1 MSAEQNAADFRDRM
15 QAYAQRLVGYKTG
28 EMVSL
33 MIHIGDEL
41 GLYDAMAG
49 EAQVDAASL
58 AQKTGLDERW
68 LLEWLRGQGAAGIID
83 HLGEETFQLSDV
95 AAQALLNADS
105 PAYLRG
111 FFAKPPSHEIL
122 DKTIDAFRTGV
133 GVSWGAHGDSASHF
147 LCRTNRPFHMMLAD
161 QVIPMIDGMSER
173 LSTGGRVMDVGCG
186 SGTALTELAKA
197 FPASEFVGVDPAANM
212 IEEARARYADMNNVR
227 FEVGYGE
234 ELAEVD
240 SYDLITTFDCMHDMT
255 DPAGTMTAVHRA
267 LKEDGVW
274 LIKDI
279 RAQDT
284 YEGNLENPVAPMMY
298 GFSILFCM
306 SSALSK
312 PGGAGL
318 GTLGFPPAVCEQ
330 MGRAAG
336 FSQFRVLD
344 YEADAFNYY
353 YELKA

>member
-1 MSAEQNAADFRDRM
+1 MAAPADAQDYRTRM
-15 QAYAQRLVGYKTG
+15 QEYAQRLVGYKTG

-49 EAQVDAASL
+49 EDQVDAASL
-58 AQKTGLDERW
+58 AAKTGLDERW

-83 HLGEETFQLSDV
+83 HLGGETFCMSDV
-95 AAQALLNADS
+95 ATQALLNADS

-111 FFAKPPSHEIL
+111 FFAKPPSHDIL
-122 DKTIDAFRTGV
+122 DKTVDAFRTGV

-147 LCRTNRPFHMMLAD
+147 LCRTNRPFHMLLAD
-161 QVIPMIDGMSER
+161 QVVPMIDGMQER
-173 LSTGGRVMDVGCG
+173 LSRGGRVMDVGCG

-197 FPASEFVGVDPAANM
+197 FPASEFVGIDPAANM
-212 IEEARARYADMNNVR
+212 IAEARNRHADMANVR
-227 FEVGYGE
+227 FEEGYGE
-234 ELAEVD
+234 ELSEVGA
-240 SYDLITTFDCMHDMT
+240 YDLITTFDCMHDMT
-255 DPAGTMTAVHRA
+255 DPAGTMRAVRRA
-267 LKEDGVW
+267 LKDDGVW

-284 YEGNLENPVAPMMY
+284 YEGNLENPAAPMMY

-330 MGRAAG
+330 MGKAAG

-344 YEADAFNYY
+344 YDADAFNYY